1 MKKDE
6 KYSEENIKNA
16 IERERERQDLH
27 PWKAKVF
34 AFAVNRGRVGEK
46 ETKMEVAEK
55 VCFINLAA
63 N

>member
-1 MKKDE
+1 MRGK
-6 KYSEENIKNA
+6 IKNA
-16 IERERERQDLH
+16 IEKEAGFATI
-27 PWKAKVF
+27 KAKLF
-34 AFAVNRGRVGEK
+34 AFAVNVDEREREKRVGEK